1 MDHAAFS
8 RLLTE
13 LRPALHRYCARMVG
27 SAIDGED
34 VLQNALARATEA
46 FATAPPLENPEGWVF
61 RIAHNATLDFL
72 RRRTRER
79 GLLSSE
85 ETDAMIDPGPS
96 VEARLALGASL
107 RTFLRLPVSQRSS
120 VLLMDVLGHSLEDIA
135 AITGATVPAIK
146 AALHRGRARLRTLAA
161 EPDDAPAPVMS
172 SSERASLQA
181 YVERFNAHDFDAIRD
196 MLAEEVRLDLVA
208 RTRMAGKR
216 EVATYLHNY
225 SGKSDWLL
233 TPGLVEGHPAVLVL
247 DPGKPAGAVLYFVLL
262 GWSAGRLM
270 TIRDFRYARYVM
282 EAADAVRLAS

>member
-8 RLLTE
+8 LLLTE

-27 SAIDGED
+27 SVIDGED

-96 VEARLALGASL
+96 VEARLALEASL

-120 VLLMDVLGHSLEDIA
+120 VLLMDVLGHSLEEIA

-172 SSERASLQA
+172 SSERVSLQA

-208 RTRMAGKR
+208 RTRMNGKR
-216 EVATYLHNY
+216 EVATYFHNY

-247 DPGKPAGAVLYFVLL
+247 DPGKPDGAVLYFVLL
-262 GWSAGRLM
+262 GWSGGRLV
-270 TIRDFRYARYVM
+270 TIRDFRHARYVM